1 LKEIISRQQT
11 TGSATSARL
20 EACEG
25 EKRVLEEELRSWKD
39 WMSSIS
45 TVDPKALSQLQG
57 ELAKLRGEHLTQKE
71 ETERLIALTETQTAE
86 ISASELRETEARSL
100 IASLEES
107 LSASEATGASASIAA
122 DELQRRLEKTEAD
135 LSLIGSNALTLTL
148 TLTLIGG
155 RSISG

>member
-1 LKEIISRQQT
+1 
-11 TGSATSARL
+11 
-20 EACEG
+20 
-25 EKRVLEEELRSWKD
+25 
-39 WMSSIS
+39 MSSIS

-135 LSLIGSNALTLTL
+135 LSLIGSNALALTL